1 MRCGHCT
8 PRSVRQKRGHVQ
20 LAFAPSIYRSP
31 PRCRAPRGPAPDPAI
46 AAVPVPVS
54 AAAPVAAPDP
64 AIAAVPVP
72 VSAAVPVA
80 APDPA
85 IAAVPV
91 SVSAAVPVAAAVPI
105 AAAVPVAAAVPI
117 ARDTWRLF
125 SDVALLPDD
134 SIALAIDFIDW
145 IELRGER
152 HTGFDRW
159 ATLLTVMQKTTGCGP
174 KRWGPAIIG
183 FGTYHYRYESG
194 REGDWFLT
202 GFSPRKNDLTL
213 YIMAGFDRYD
223 SIMKRLGKY
232 KTGKSCLY
240 IKKLADID
248 RDALRELIGA
258 SVGHI
263 RRTYPG

>member
-1 MRCGHCT
+1 MAELKT
-8 PRSVRQKRGHVQ
+8 KPTSTSVT
-20 LAFAPSIYRSP
+20 AFLE
-31 PRCRAPRGPAPDPAI
+31 GI
-46 AAVPVPVS
+46 A
-54 AAAPVAAPDP
+54 DE
-64 AIAAVPVP
+64 
-72 VSAAVPVA
+72 
-80 APDPA
+80 
-85 IAAVPV
+85 
-91 SVSAAVPVAAAVPI
+91 
-105 AAAVPVAAAVPI
+105 
-117 ARDTWRLF
+117 ARRTDCMEIT
-125 SDVALLPDD
+125 AL
-134 SIALAIDFIDW
+134 
-145 IELRGER
+145 
-152 HTGFDRW
+152 
-159 ATLLTVMQKTTGCGP
+159 MQKATGSEP
-174 KRWGPAIIG
+174 KRWGPAIVG